1 MPQVTAA
8 ITLNNGAA
16 TPVAISFAPERVS
29 STEAVFVDRSA
40 GYSNG
45 YRRITFTYSPPN
57 GKRSTTRVGVSCSF
71 PEISVVNGASVVIHT
86 ARYQNGEFIIP
97 DTMSAASRADLRA
110 FVANAMDQA
119 LAIAMVKDLDTAW

>member
-1 MPQVTAA
+1 MPQISAA

-16 TPVAISFAPERVS
+16 TPVAISFAPERIS
-29 STEAVFVDRSA
+29 SAEATFVDRSA

-45 YRRITFTYSPPN
+45 HRRVTFTFSPAN
-57 GKRSTTRVGVSCSF
+57 GKRSTTRVGVSFSF
-71 PEISVVNGASVVIHT
+71 PEISVVNGVASVIHT

-97 DTMSAASRADLRA
+97 DTMSATSRADLRA

-119 LAIAMVKDLDTAW
+119 LIIAMVKDLDTAW